1 MDTESFHHV
10 TSSDDFI
17 KVEETLIDHNPTI
30 LEVDQTDSTTP
41 KLLIVGRDNIEILRE
56 IEKHRDEMIA
66 KGINL
71 DAIVEA
77 LDHADIS
84 PKDGWPDPI
93 PFQRLMEDMKEDYL
107 RPKNFVEN
115 WTPGQ
120 GAPMKRGK
128 KRR

>member
-1 MDTESFHHV
+1 M
-10 TSSDDFI
+10 
-17 KVEETLIDHNPTI
+17 
-30 LEVDQTDSTTP
+30 
-41 KLLIVGRDNIEILRE
+41 KLK
-56 IEKHRDEMIA
+56 KHRDEMIA
-66 KGINL
+66 KGIDL

-93 PFQRLMEDMKEDYL
+93 PFQRLMEDIKEDYL